1 MVELVVAAL
10 LMAVAAPL
18 MLLVAVVVRVDSP
31 GAVLYRQER
40 VGEKGRVFPL
50 YKFRTMRPDAEA
62 ATGPVWAST
71 GGDPRI
77 TRVGRLLR
85 KTRLDELPQ
94 LLNVLRGEMA
104 FVGPRPERP
113 HFVENLRKVI
123 PYYEERH
130 SVKPGITGW
139 AQIKFGYGSTIEDA
153 EEKLQY
159 DLYYIKHMSLIFDLG
174 IVVDTLKVIVVG
186 KGAR

>member
-1 MVELVVAAL
+1 
-10 LMAVAAPL
+10 
-18 MLLVAVVVRVDSP
+18 MLIVAVVVRLDSP
-31 GAVLYRQER
+31 GPVLYRQER
-40 VGEKGRVFPL
+40 VGEKGKTFML
-50 YKFRTMRPDAEA
+50 FKFRTMRQDAEA
-62 ATGPVWAST
+62 STGPVWASRD
-71 GGDPRI
+71 GDPRI
-77 TRVGRLLR
+77 TRVGRFMR

-94 LLNVLRGEMA
+94 LFNVLRGEMA

-123 PYYEERH
+123 PYYDERH

-153 EEKLQY
+153 EEKLQF
-159 DLYYIKHMSLIFDLG
+159 DLYYVKHMSLIFDVG
-174 IVVDTLKVIVVG
+174 IIVDTLKVVLVG